1 MQPMVNLALRVLRE
15 AGEELVHAVD
25 RFDFERATD
34 QEISKFIADCAI
46 GTEKQVI
53 FKMRKHFN
61 NDSFAG
67 RETGRQDPEAPS
79 GTVWSINPLEGED
92 NFRNCLPLY
101 SIVLTCE
108 VEGKMEHAIILNPSN
123 GQEYT
128 ASRGRGAELTGR
140 RIRTSNKTKLSQSLL
155 GVKFPGMAQNDR
167 NDRIRQRLNKLSCET
182 RTIRALG
189 DDALSLAHL
198 AAGQLDAVWLS
209 NVDATS
215 LKAGALIAKEAGA
228 LLTDFSGG
236 PDYASEGDVIASN
249 PKLLKTVIK
258 SSI

>member
-25 RFDFERATD
+25 RFDFGRASE
-34 QEISKFIADCAI
+34 QEVSQFIADCAI

-53 FKMRKHFN
+53 FKMRKHFDL
-61 NDSFAG
+61 DSFSG
-67 RETGRQDPEAPS
+67 RETGRQDPEKPS
-79 GTVWSINPLEGED
+79 GTVWSINPLEGEE
-92 NFRNCLPLY
+92 NFRNSLPIF

-108 VEGKMEHAIILNPSN
+108 IAGKTEHAVILNPTN
-123 GQEYT
+123 GQEFT
-128 ASRGRGAELTGR
+128 ASRGRGAELSGR
-140 RIRTSNKTKLSQSLL
+140 RIRTGIKSKLNQSLL
-155 GVKFPGMAQNDR
+155 GVKYPGMAQNER
-167 NDRIRQRLNKLSCET
+167 NDRIRARLNNLSCET
-182 RTIRALG
+182 RMIRALG

-209 NVDATS
+209 NVDQTS

-236 PDYASEGDVIASN
+236 LDYSAEGDIIASN

-258 SSI
+258 ASI